1 MRHIAFFLIFL
12 GLLSGCKK
20 SDKNAPDETP
30 VFYPAS
36 KFVMGADLSYVNQI
50 IDHGGIYKD
59 SGSVQ
64 NPYVIFKNHGANVI
78 RFRLFHN
85 PVWTKELYGTS
96 GIQMYSDL
104 SDVKKGIEKAKSE
117 GLKVCLD
124 FHYSDSW
131 AGTDKQTIPAA
142 WQSLSLT
149 ILHDSLYDYTF
160 KTLKALDDA
169 GLMPEYVQTGNE
181 INPGF
186 LLPLGNRWNNNE
198 ANMIYLLNGAIKA
211 VRDASSSNS
220 IKPEIIIHIA
230 QPENVRTWF
239 YGLADKGLTGYDIIG
254 FSYYYMWSAT
264 PLANISNM
272 VSMLKTTFKKDV
284 MIMETTYPWTKEYAD
299 NYNNIINTSLLAP
312 GYPASEEGQYE
323 YMHALTQEIIEGGGK
338 GIFTWEPAWI
348 TSTMKDLWG
357 TGSSWECNTFFD
369 FDSNSIK
376 GIKFMTDKYNF

>member
-20 SDKNAPDETP
+20 SDNNPSDDPP
-30 VFYPAS
+30 VIYPAT

-64 NPYVIFKNHGANVI
+64 NPYTIFKNHGANVI

-149 ILHDSLYDYTF
+149 ILHDSLYNYTF
-160 KTLKALDDA
+160 KTLKALGDA

-181 INPGF
+181 INPGL
-186 LLPLGNRWNNNE
+186 LLPQGNRWNNNE
-198 ANMIYLLNGAIKA
+198 SK
-211 VRDASSSNS
+211 
-220 IKPEIIIHIA
+220 
-230 QPENVRTWF
+230 
-239 YGLADKGLTGYDIIG
+239 YDL
-254 FSYYYMWSAT
+254 SVEWC
-264 PLANISNM
+264 
-272 VSMLKTTFKKDV
+272 D
-284 MIMETTYPWTKEYAD
+284 
-299 NYNNIINTSLLAP
+299 
-312 GYPASEEGQYE
+312 
-323 YMHALTQEIIEGGGK
+323 
-338 GIFTWEPAWI
+338 
-348 TSTMKDLWG
+348 
-357 TGSSWECNTFFD
+357 
-369 FDSNSIK
+369 
-376 GIKFMTDKYNF
+376 